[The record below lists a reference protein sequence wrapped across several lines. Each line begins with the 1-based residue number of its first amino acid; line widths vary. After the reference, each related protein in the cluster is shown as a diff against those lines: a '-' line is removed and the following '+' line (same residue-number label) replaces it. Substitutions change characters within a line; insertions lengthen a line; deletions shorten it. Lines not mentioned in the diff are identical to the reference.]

1 MRSTH
6 RRFVPV
12 GLILGLAAVLGS
24 AVSAGAADM
33 AVKFDLPDGATVSDT
48 VEVKVKVTGAEDI
61 GVDKVEFAV
70 DGQVK
75 YVDTSIPYSLTWD
88 TLAETEGPHTIVATA
103 TDMEGHTAKASITLK
118 VDNELSK
125 GADAHAS
132 AALAALAAGK
142 TDDAVRFA
150 RRALKI
156 DPSNLKAA
164 RALAGVRARM
174 GDVSGALQILEKA
187 SMPDSEVQGRA
198 ELLAL
203 RIAVADT
210 ADSTEAFVNGVLAAL
225 PDLQKL
231 REARIAAAKNGSA
244 IEKGDALFAAR
255 RFKDAA
261 LQYEPSADPDTGQ
274 IEAINRLLLTYAILG
289 KSKEAQALT
298 AGVERAKRGD
308 DITSAVIGYQQLVDH
323 QFAKARETVQTGI
336 DKGLLSALI
345 VGGYAEL
352 AQGKRNAAA
361 DLAERAYALAP
372 DLPDVLLLRARTT
385 TDAID
390 AGKAVARAMQL
401 DPGLPEPYV
410 IRAHDAML
418 TKEARKWDVAEA
430 LIGLALKLDPNSNY
444 ALAAMA
450 LTLMSRRKVT
460 EAEPYARQL
469 VTQDPNAPD
478 AQMIYAELMLMTD
491 NTDKMRDALA
501 VANREDSRKW
511 GDPFPPS
518 TADLLPRVFAY
529 RLSPVLTPGALYPP
543 ARP

>member
-1 MRSTH
+1 MCRSH
-6 RRFVPV
+6 RRTLPV
-12 GLILGLAAVLGS
+12 GVVLGLVLALGIVIP
-24 AVSAGAADM
+24 AHAADLSV
-33 AVKFDLPDGATVSDT
+33 AFDLPDGATVCDT
-48 VEVKVKVTGAEDI
+48 TEVKVKVTGAEDV
-61 GVDKVEFAV
+61 GVEKVEFAV

-75 YVDTSIPYSLTWD
+75 YVDTSIPYSMTWD
-88 TLAETEGPHTIVATA
+88 TLAETEGPHTVVATA
-103 TDMEGHTAKASITLK
+103 TDMQGRTAKASITLK

-125 GADAHAS
+125 GADAHAT

-156 DPSNLKAA
+156 DPANLKAA
-164 RALAGVRARM
+164 RALAGVRARL

-187 SMPDSEVQGRA
+187 SLPDSDIDGRA

-203 RIAVADT
+203 RVAVADA
-210 ADSTEAFVNGVLAAL
+210 ADSTEGFVNGILAAL

-231 REARIAAAKNGSA
+231 REARIAAAKTGSP

-255 RFKDAA
+255 RWKDAA
-261 LQYEPSADPDTGQ
+261 LQYEPVADADTGQ
-274 IEAINRLLLTYAILG
+274 IEAINRLLLTYAVMGRTKDAEKL
-289 KSKEAQALT
+289 AANVQ
-298 AGVERAKRGD
+298 RAKRGD
-308 DITSAVIGYQQLVDH
+308 DITGVAVAYLQLVGH
-323 QFAKARETVQTGI
+323 QFAQARETVQAGI

-361 DLAERAYALAP
+361 DLAERAYAIAP
-372 DLPDVLLLRARTT
+372 NLPDVLLLRARTT

-390 AGKAVARAMQL
+390 SAKALSRAMQL

-410 IRAHDAML
+410 IRAHNTML
-418 TKEARKWDVAEA
+418 TREARKWDVAEA
-430 LIGLALKLDPNSNY
+430 LVGLALKLDPNSNY
-444 ALAAMA
+444 ALAAMS
-450 LTLMSRRKVT
+450 LTLLSRRKVA

-469 VTQDPNAPD
+469 AAQDPNAPD
-478 AQMIYAELMLMTD
+478 AQMIYAETLLMLD
-491 NTDKMRDALA
+491 DTDKMRDALA
-501 VANREDSRKW
+501 VANREDPRKW

-518 TADLLPRVFAY
+518 IADLLPRVFAY

-543 ARP
+543 ARQ